1 MHLSFNCVGQGKA
14 SQCGKTRAMQA
25 EINLLLKQDFTKCL
39 SLTGRKGPLA
49 VWGEIGGSLVSA
61 GDG

>member
-1 MHLSFNCVGQGKA
+1 
-14 SQCGKTRAMQA
+14 MQA